1 VAVAAR
7 SDRLARTR
15 VFALARVGPLHWLG
29 AIVAASVLLRTLA
42 GWLRASPVYFPDE
55 YIYSELGRS
64 IADQG
69 HPLIRG
75 AAAHFPAVLQPLL
88 TAPAWFVDDV
98 ETSFRLVQLEGAVV
112 MSLVAVPVYLLARR
126 LELSNW
132 LALGVAALSL
142 AVPDMVYA
150 GWVLADPFSYPLVL
164 GALAAGVSA
173 LARPTRR
180 SQIAFV
186 VLSGLATLARV
197 QFVVLPACFL
207 LGALLL
213 GARERGM
220 RNVLREQRL
229 TFGLFALALVP
240 FAVAGP
246 SALLGYYHGVLDLEL
261 SPLGIGKWA
270 AADAM
275 LLLYSSGWILA
286 PGAIIGLVLAIWR
299 PRSRAELVF
308 GILATLFSLAVL
320 FQAGLYAANGAD
332 RIQERYFFYVLPLA
346 FLAFGLFASR
356 GWPHRLPHALLA
368 AGLIVVSARIPLA
381 GFAASD
387 GRSNSPLL
395 FAAGEL
401 ENLIGDTGL
410 ASLLIAASAALLSLA
425 AVMLG
430 LRARRATLVA
440 VSCALGACTLASAG
454 ATAYDHALSHRVRSN
469 VVPGNP
475 SFVDAA
481 GLGNAV
487 LVQSPAGD
495 RGFATEE
502 LFWNRSLESMVL
514 LPGALPTDAFA
525 VRHAQFGPDGSLF
538 VGGKPLTQPLLV
550 DAFGATMRFRGAREV
565 GRTRLFRLLEPT
577 GRPRL
582 SLYMPGRYFDG
593 WLSLA
598 SNLRLWPAKGGGR
611 IAGRVHF
618 DLSLPAGGDEVTARF
633 DYPGGHKMVA
643 VVPGESTSLSLAV
656 CSDGPW
662 VAHFSAPFTGSVG
675 TRFVSVRSNEP
686 LFRADPSACR

>member
-15 VFALARVGPLHWLG
+15 VFALARVGPLHLLG
-29 AIVAASVLLRTLA
+29 AIVAASAIARTVT

-64 IADQG
+64 IADHG
-69 HPLIRG
+69 RPLVRG

-88 TAPAWFVDDV
+88 TAPAWLADDV
-98 ETSFRLVQLEGAVV
+98 ETSFRLVQLEGAIV
-112 MSLVAVPVYLLARR
+112 MSLAAVPVYLLARR
-126 LELSNW
+126 LDLSAW
-132 LALGVAALSL
+132 LALAVAALTL
-142 AVPDMVYA
+142 AVPDMIYA

-173 LARPTRR
+173 LARPSRR
-180 SQIAFV
+180 SQVGFV
-186 VLSGLATLARV
+186 ALSGLATLARV

-213 GARERGM
+213 GARERGV

-229 TFGLFALALVP
+229 AFGLFALALVP
-240 FAVAGP
+240 FALAGP

-261 SPLGIGKWA
+261 SPVGIGKWA

-275 LLLYSSGWILA
+275 LLLYSSGWIIA
-286 PGAIIGLVLAIWR
+286 PGAIIGLVLAIRR
-299 PRSRAELVF
+299 PRSRPELAF

-368 AGLIVVSARIPLA
+368 AGLIAISARIPLA

-401 ENLIGDTGL
+401 ENIVGDTGL
-410 ASLLIAASAALLSLA
+410 ASLLIAAAVALLSLA
-425 AVMLG
+425 AVL
-430 LRARRATLVA
+430 LAFRPHRATVLGISVA
-440 VSCALGACTLASAG
+440 FAACVVASAG
-454 ATAYDHALSHRVRSN
+454 ATAYDHALSHRVRAN

-475 SFVDAA
+475 SFVDDA
-481 GLGNAV
+481 GLGKTV

-502 LFWNRSLESMVL
+502 LFWNRSLESIVL
-514 LPGALPTDAFA
+514 LPGAPPTDAFA
-525 VRHAQFGPDGSLF
+525 AKHAGFGPDGSLL
-538 VGGKPLTQPLLV
+538 VAGKPLTKPLLV
-550 DAFGATMRFRGAREV
+550 DSFGATTRFRGAREV
-565 GRTRLFRLLEPT
+565 ARTRLFRLLEPT
-577 GRPRL
+577 GQPRL

-593 WLSLA
+593 WLSLE
-598 SNLRLWPAKGGGR
+598 SNLRLWPVETGGE
-611 IAGRVHF
+611 IAGSVTF
-618 DLSLPAGGDEVTARF
+618 SLSLPAGGDQVVARIA
-633 DYPGGHKMVA
+633 YPGGRKSIA
-643 VVPGESTSLSLAV
+643 VTPGRQTAITLAA
-656 CSDGPW
+656 CSRGPW
-662 VAHFSAPFTGSVG
+662 LAHFSAPFTGSVG
-675 TRFVSVRSNEP
+675 TRFVSVQSTEP
-686 LFRADPSACR
+686 VFQPDSSACR

>member
-15 VFALARVGPLHWLG
+15 VFALARVGPLQWLG
-29 AIVAASVLLRTLA
+29 AIVAASVIVRTLT

-64 IADQG
+64 IADHG
-69 HPLIRG
+69 RPLIRG
-75 AAAHFPAVLQPLL
+75 SAAHFPALLQPLL
-88 TAPAWFVDDV
+88 TAPAWLFGDV

-112 MSLVAVPVYLLARR
+112 MSLAAVPVYLLARR
-126 LELSNW
+126 LDLSNW
-132 LALGVAALSL
+132 LALAVTALSL
-142 AVPDMVYA
+142 AVPDMIYA
-150 GWVLADPFSYPLVL
+150 GWVLADPFSYALVL

-173 LARPTRR
+173 LARPSRR

-186 VLSGLATLARV
+186 ALSGLATLARV

-213 GARERGM
+213 GARERGV

-229 TFGLFALALVP
+229 AFGLFALALVP

-275 LLLYSSGWILA
+275 LLLYSSGWVLV
-286 PGAIIGLVLAIWR
+286 PGAIIGLVLAIWQ

-368 AGLIVVSARIPLA
+368 VGLIAVSARIPLA

-401 ENLIGDTGL
+401 ENLIADTGL
-410 ASLLIAASAALLSLA
+410 ASLLIAAAAAFLSLT
-425 AVMLG
+425 AVVLG
-430 LRARRATLVA
+430 LRPRRATLVA
-440 VSCALGACTLASAG
+440 VALALAACAVASAG
-454 ATAYDHALSHRVRSN
+454 ATAYDHALSHRVRAN

-475 SFVDAA
+475 SFVDDA
-481 GLGNAV
+481 GLGKAL

-514 LPGALPTDAFA
+514 LPGAIPTDAFA
-525 VRHAQFGPDGSLF
+525 VQHAQFGADGSLL
-538 VGGKPLTQPLLV
+538 VGGKPLSQPLLV
-550 DAFGATMRFRGAREV
+550 DAYGATTRFRGAREA
-565 GRTRLFRLLEPT
+565 GRTRLFRLLEPA

-593 WLSLA
+593 WLSLE
-598 SNLRLWPAKGGGR
+598 SNLRLWPATEGGR
-611 IAGRVHF
+611 IAGRVSLE
-618 DLSLPAGGDEVTARF
+618 LSLPAGGDPVTVRF
-633 DYPGGHKMVA
+633 DYPGGHKMIGVL
-643 VVPGESTSLSLAV
+643 PGESTTASLAV

-662 VAHFSAPFTGSVG
+662 IAHFSAPFTGSVG
-675 TRFVSVRSNEP
+675 TRFVSVRSTEP
-686 LFRADPSACR
+686 VFRADPRPCN

>member
-7 SDRLARTR
+7 SERLSRTR
-15 VFALARVGPLHWLG
+15 AFALARVGPLQWLG
-29 AIVAASVLLRTLA
+29 AIVAASVIVRTVT

-64 IADQG
+64 IADHG
-69 HPLIRG
+69 RPLVRG
-75 AAAHFPAVLQPLL
+75 ASAHFPALLQPLL
-88 TAPAWFVDDV
+88 TAPAWLFGDV
-98 ETSFRLVQLEGAVV
+98 ETSFRLVQLEGAIA

-126 LELSNW
+126 LDLSTW
-132 LALGVAALSL
+132 LALAIAALSL
-142 AVPDMVYA
+142 AVPDMIYA

-173 LARPTRR
+173 LARPSRR
-180 SQIAFV
+180 SQITFV
-186 VLSGLATLARV
+186 ALSGLATLARV

-207 LGALLL
+207 LGALVL

-229 TFGLFALALVP
+229 AFGLFALALVP

-246 SALLGYYHGVLDLEL
+246 NALLGYYHGVLDLEL

-286 PGAIIGLVLAIWR
+286 PGAIIGLVLAIWQ
-299 PRSRAELVF
+299 PRTRAELVF

-356 GWPHRLPHALLA
+356 GWPYRLPHTLLA
-368 AGLIVVSARIPLA
+368 VGLIAVSARIPLA

-410 ASLLIAASAALLSLA
+410 ASLLIAVAAALLSLT
-425 AVMLG
+425 AVVLG
-430 LRARRATLVA
+430 LRPRRATLVA
-440 VSCALGACTLASAG
+440 VSLALAACAAASAG
-454 ATAYDHALSHRVRSN
+454 AAAYDHALSHRVRAN

-475 SFVDAA
+475 SFVDDA
-481 GLGNAV
+481 GVGKAV

-514 LPGALPTDAFA
+514 LPGASPTDAFT
-525 VRHAQFGPDGSLF
+525 VRLAQFGPDGSVL
-538 VGGKPLTQPLLV
+538 VGGKPLAQPLLV
-550 DAFGATMRFRGAREV
+550 DAFGATTRFRGAREV
-565 GRTRLFRLLEPT
+565 GRTRLFRLLEPV

-593 WLSLA
+593 WLSLD
-598 SNLRLWPAKGGGR
+598 SNLRLWPTKEGER
-611 IAGRVHF
+611 ISGRVSL
-618 DLSLPAGGDEVTARF
+618 DLYLPAGGDAVTARF
-633 DYPGGHKMVA
+633 DYLGGHKVVG
-643 VVPGESTSLSLAV
+643 VVPGESTTVSLAV
-656 CSDGPW
+656 CSDGAW
-662 VAHFSAPFTGSVG
+662 VAHFSAPFTGSIG
-675 TRFVSVRSNEP
+675 TRFVSVRSTEP
-686 LFRADPSACR
+686 VFRADPRACN